1 MCIRGGDEG
10 LGFTLDYV
18 ITCGMRKKRRDKI
31 DLVLYIVIRGF
42 VLIKR

>member
-1 MCIRGGDEG
+1 MRGDDEG

-18 ITCGMRKKRRDKI
+18 ITCGMRRKRRDKI
-31 DLVLYIVIRGF
+31 DLVLCIVIGGF

>member
-1 MCIRGGDEG
+1 MRGDDEG

-18 ITCGMRKKRRDKI
+18 ITSDMRRKRRDKI
-31 DLVLYIVIRGF
+31 YLVICIVIGGF